1 MKTGWQ
7 QIVLYL
13 IVLTSYGC
21 LSNEDKCIRQL
32 VQETGICLPN
42 ASDSCFLIIIPG
54 NGCGSCI
61 QGAMDNIREATD
73 TVYVFMCDTEKDFFL
88 LSGGKK
94 STDFNNLYLD
104 KDKVSARLK
113 MVTTFPMVY
122 FLKDGKYVE
131 RWPYQRPSAES
142 RKRMSTLTADKQ
154 YIDWGSFR
162 QAEIQEE
169 KVILTNIGTDT
180 LYISAIESSCECTTV
195 QWVDSPVTP
204 GECTTLTIHFRAEEK
219 GEFERFIH
227 VHCNVPESPI
237 EISVKGKVQ

>member
-61 QGAMDNIREATD
+61 QGAMDHIREATD

-204 GECTTLTIHFRAEEK
+204 GECTTLTIHFERKK
-219 GEFERFIH
+219 GGI
-227 VHCNVPESPI
+227 
-237 EISVKGKVQ
+237 

>member
-1 MKTGWQ
+1 
-7 QIVLYL
+7 
-13 IVLTSYGC
+13 
-21 LSNEDKCIRQL
+21 
-32 VQETGICLPN
+32 
-42 ASDSCFLIIIPG
+42 
-54 NGCGSCI
+54 
-61 QGAMDNIREATD
+61 
-73 TVYVFMCDTEKDFFL
+73 
-88 LSGGKK
+88 
-94 STDFNNLYLD
+94 
-104 KDKVSARLK
+104 
-113 MVTTFPMVY
+113 MVY

-162 QAEIQEE
+162 QTEIQEE